1 MGEQSVGSSSESKRW
16 VRRLDK
22 GETLFEEGDTDRRVY
37 VLVDGKV
44 EVLQKDRRVAVI
56 GVGDTFI
63 GEISALTGHP
73 RSATVRTLQESTM
86 LVVDEIDDLFVA
98 NIKWSLK
105 LARVLAERLLSMN
118 KRLERA
124 EKKLKDM
131 RITDDEMDPEHMIST
146 ISEALSAI
154 DEDDTLGPPT

>member
-1 MGEQSVGSSSESKRW
+1 MGDQSVGSSSESKRW
-16 VRRLDK
+16 VRRLGK

-73 RSATVRTLQESTM
+73 RSATVRTLQEWEQGRREPSGAA
-86 LVVDEIDDLFVA
+86 LSLIRVA
-98 NIKWSLK
+98 NERPDVLRE
-105 LARVLAERLLSMN
+105 LFLDRVA
-118 KRLERA
+118 
-124 EKKLKDM
+124 
-131 RITDDEMDPEHMIST
+131 
-146 ISEALSAI
+146 
-154 DEDDTLGPPT
+154 